1 MKSRPG
7 LVERK
12 VGKTGGQK
20 IDWGLPSMKP
30 TASLHLKI
38 DGWKTIVS
46 FLGRPSGRF
55 YVSCRECIMLLFA
68 KWLEPKL
75 V

>member
-1 MKSRPG
+1 
-7 LVERK
+7 
-12 VGKTGGQK
+12 
-20 IDWGLPSMKP
+20 MKP
-30 TASLHLKI
+30 TASLH
-38 DGWKTIVS
+38 DGWKLELVS